1 MAKCDASFLSGQ
13 RIHLDSARE
22 AKPARRG
29 DYMAAP
35 SAGTKI
41 VMQVGAELRIR
52 NNGDLI
58 LDNPEL
64 ELEHEERAA
73 DAVLLYRFEAST
85 GEHVLRLLDPL
96 ADHKHLKVHRRG
108 D

>member
-1 MAKCDASFLSGQ
+1 
-13 RIHLDSARE
+13 
-22 AKPARRG
+22 
-29 DYMAAP
+29 MAAP
-35 SAGTKI
+35 GTGTKI

-52 NNGDLI
+52 NNGDLVV
-58 LDNPEL
+58 DNPEL

-96 ADHKHLKVHRRG
+96 ADHKHLKVHRR
-108 D
+108 DD

>member
-1 MAKCDASFLSGQ
+1 
-13 RIHLDSARE
+13 
-22 AKPARRG
+22 
-29 DYMAAP
+29 MAAP
-35 SAGTKI
+35 STGTKI

-96 ADHKHLKVHRRG
+96 ADHKHLKVHRR
-108 D
+108 DD